1 MRPDFQKGRSMLS
14 VNTNGGALAAL
25 QSLSQTNRE
34 LQVTQGR
41 INTGLKVANAVDNG
55 AVFAIAEAQRTRVDA
70 LGAVKGGID
79 RAKSAIDF
87 GVKAGEAVN
96 EILKQMRAKAQEA
109 TGTGLADSDRAKLD
123 TDFQKLADQI
133 DQIVGA
139 AAYNGTNL
147 ASGNASVSVLTA
159 DTGSTSSGRFV
170 AASRLTGSGVNL
182 NDATAGQRLV
192 SKNATLSSIDAGLT
206 DDTTETLTFTQTV
219 GNATNTYAV
228 TLQSTDTVESLV
240 NKINTATDGAI
251 NARFDA
257 DRGEIVYSS
266 AADFTIAMDD
276 GATDIATASTE
287 AFLEG
292 TGAAEDV
299 STVQDDA
306 TSQGVANQY
315 GGGVNAGASITV
327 AGGDFRRATLG
338 LSSVSVTGATSANA
352 SNAISAI
359 DTALNTLRTSLSS
372 LGSQSKALGVQST
385 FLTQLSDTL
394 KGSIGNLVDADLAE
408 ESARLQSLQVKQQ
421 LGAQA
426 LSIANQS
433 PQIILSFF
441 R

>member
-1 MRPDFQKGRSMLS
+1 MLS

-25 QSLSQTNRE
+25 QSLSQTNRD

-96 EILKQMRAKAQEA
+96 EILKQMRTKAQEA
-109 TGTGLADSDRAKLD
+109 AGPSLSTEDRAKLN
-123 TDFQKLADQI
+123 TDFQKLSEQI
-133 DQIVGA
+133 DGIVSG

-147 ASGNASVSVLTA
+147 ASGGAAVSVLTTDQGA
-159 DTGSTSSGRFV
+159 TPPTTRV
-170 AASRLTGSGVNL
+170 IASRLAATFGA
-182 NDATAGQRLV
+182 DATANARYV
-192 SKNATLSSIDAGLT
+192 SG
-206 DDTTETLTFTQTV
+206 TQTLV
-219 GNATNTYAV
+219 GTDTEYENGDGLDITVGSNVYSVTFNTGDTINSLVDKINDAAGGAV
-228 TLQSTDTVESLV
+228 TAS
-240 NKINTATDGAI
+240 
-251 NARFDA
+251 FDSA
-257 DRGEIVYSS
+257 RGELVYKS
-266 AADFTIAMDD
+266 ASNFSIAYTNAGAAAPTGADL
-276 GATDIATASTE
+276 
-287 AFLEG
+287 AFLIG
-292 TGAAEDV
+292 TGAGQDL
-299 STVQDDA
+299 STA
-306 TSQGVANQY
+306 TAGAQATTAARY
-315 GGGVNAGASITV
+315 GGGNAGASTTV
-327 AGGDFRRATLG
+327 TGGDFTRTTLG
-338 LSSVSVTGATSANA
+338 VGSLTVTDTSNA
-352 SNAISAI
+352 SASLTAI
-359 DTALNTLRTSLSS
+359 DSALNTLRTSLSS

-385 FLTQLSDTL
+385 FLGQLSDTL
-394 KGSIGNLVDADLAE
+394 KSSVGNLVDADLAE